1 MKEKIV
7 VKTKEEK
14 NTISKSMKGKRNNPE
29 WKLRNSGQP
38 AVKVRCVELRCV
50 FDSVYAAA
58 KMINTTTANIAH
70 VLAGRQNTAGGF
82 HWVREH

>member
-14 NTISKSMKGKRNNPE
+14 NTISKSMKGTHNNPE
-29 WKLRNSGQP
+29 WKLRNSYQP

-82 HWVREH
+82 HWTREC

>member
-14 NTISKSMKGKRNNPE
+14 NTISKSMKGKHNNPE

-58 KMINTTTANIAH
+58 KMVNTTTANIAH

-82 HWVREH
+82 HWTREC

>member
-14 NTISKSMKGKRNNPE
+14 NTISKSMKGTHNNPE
-29 WKLRNSGQP
+29 WKLRNSCQP

-50 FDSVYAAA
+50 FDSVYAAS
-58 KMINTTTANIAH
+58 KMIGTTTANIEH
-70 VLAGRQNTAGGF
+70 VLQGRQNTAGGF
-82 HWVREH
+82 HWTREC

>member
-14 NTISKSMKGKRNNPE
+14 NTISKSMKGTHNNPE
-29 WKLRNSGQP
+29 WKLRNSCQP

-70 VLAGRQNTAGGF
+70 VLAGRQNTASGF

>member
-14 NTISKSMKGKRNNPE
+14 NTISKSMKDKRNNPE
-29 WKLRNSGQP
+29 WKLRNSCQP

>member
-14 NTISKSMKGKRNNPE
+14 NTISKSMKGTHNNPE
-29 WKLRNSGQP
+29 WRLRNSCQP
-38 AVKVRCVELRCV
+38 AVNVRCVELRCV
-50 FDSVYAAA
+50 FDSMYAAA

>member
-14 NTISKSMKGKRNNPE
+14 NTISKSMKGTHNNPE
-29 WKLRNSGQP
+29 WKLRNSSQP

>member
-14 NTISKSMKGKRNNPE
+14 NIISKSMKGKHNNPE

-58 KMINTTTANIAH
+58 KMVNTTTANIAH

-82 HWVREH
+82 HWTREH

>member
-14 NTISKSMKGKRNNPE
+14 NTISKSMKGTHNNPE
-29 WKLRNSGQP
+29 WKLRNSCQP

-58 KMINTTTANIAH
+58 KMINTTTGNIAH

-82 HWVREH
+82 HWTREC

>member
-14 NTISKSMKGKRNNPE
+14 NIISKSMKGKHNNPE

-38 AVKVRCVELRCV
+38 AVKVRCVELRCI

-58 KMINTTTANIAH
+58 KMVNTTTANIAH
-70 VLAGRQNTAGGF
+70 VLAGHQNTAGGF

>member
-7 VKTKEEK
+7 VKTKKEK
-14 NTISKSMKGKRNNPE
+14 NTISKSMKGTHNNPE

>member
-14 NTISKSMKGKRNNPE
+14 DIISKSMKGKRNNPE
-29 WKLRNSGQP
+29 WKLRNSCQP

>member
-1 MKEKIV
+1 MK
-7 VKTKEEK
+7 KEIRIEP
-14 NTISKSMKGKRNNPE
+14 NEQRNAIGQSMKGKHNNPE

-82 HWVREH
+82 HWVREY

>member
-14 NTISKSMKGKRNNPE
+14 NTISKSMKGTHNNPE
-29 WKLRNSGQP
+29 WKLRNSCQP
-38 AVKVRCVELRCV
+38 AVKARCVELRCV

>member
-14 NTISKSMKGKRNNPE
+14 STISKSMKGTHNNPE
-29 WKLRNSGQP
+29 WKLRNSCQP

-82 HWVREH
+82 HWIREC